1 LAKKAKVSM
10 EFRKTC
16 LCRGRGNAVVG
27 HDARLIDDGGILVLN
42 CQESNGELAKYFEVS
57 QSS

>member
-1 LAKKAKVSM
+1 M